1 MSIPLVRA
9 SIVALLLCAACNG
22 SDTTGA
28 TSTGSGG
35 ATASSGDSSSSAS
48 SGAGGAAPVTMDCE
62 LTIKNPDGANVEI
75 TEFSSMVG
83 QGNTTHKSG
92 HPIEYGFAAN
102 ASTMT
107 TIVQLNIVVSGDALT
122 VGASY
127 TAPDA
132 AYIDLTINNV
142 IASTGSHDWVLAPG
156 GIVKV
161 DSLGP
166 GPVNHYQHLT
176 FALSDVPME
185 PSTVSSENKATG
197 TFKMSGKCSGNIQD
211 LP

>member
-9 SIVALLLCAACNG
+9 SIVTLLLCAACNG
-22 SDTTGA
+22 SETTGA

-35 ATASSGDSSSSAS
+35 ATASSSDSSSSVS
-48 SGAGGAAPVTMDCE
+48 SGAGGSAPGTMDCE
-62 LTIKNPDGANVEI
+62 LTINPDGANVEL
-75 TEFSSMVG
+75 TEFSSMAG

-92 HPIEYGFAAN
+92 HPIEYGFAAT
-102 ASTMT
+102 ASTTT
-107 TIVQLNIVVSGDALT
+107 TIVLLNIVVSGDALT
-122 VGASY
+122 VGADY

-142 IASTGSHDWVLAPG
+142 VANTGVHDWVLAPG

-166 GPVNHYQHLT
+166 GPVDHYQRLT
-176 FALSDVPME
+176 FALSDVPMT